1 MDVAERWNELAAE
14 GRAEAGWHVRRMH
27 APSTTALYAALKQ
40 PSQSKGLLLVVR
52 SRSINTSD
60 LFPAS
65 SGFEVTLETVSPGPN
80 GSVRICLELTEAR
93 YGEVFAVLA
102 DDVAAAVIRSVSD
115 REGVPALIGR
125 LNTWQRFLT
134 RHGDSSLSE
143 EERTGLFAE
152 LYLLREVLAAGM
164 AASVAVAAWRGPWAE
179 AQDFRFRQCS
189 VEVKAGTNSGAAT
202 SLLVSNLVQL
212 DERQVPCLLVRHLG
226 LARAAERGEKLADMV
241 DAIIG
246 VTATADPSA
255 GIRFSDSLLELG
267 YSPAHRAEYSREGY
281 TVLSDTFFLVRDG
294 FPRLRAGDVPS
305 GILACSYSVHLPA
318 CLPHLIDAAEA
329 GRLIH
334 GDDR

>member
-1 MDVAERWNELAAE
+1 MTERWDELAAE
-14 GRAEAGWHVRRMH
+14 GRTEAGWHVRRMQT
-27 APSTTALYAALKQ
+27 PPTTSLYAALKL
-40 PSQSKGLLLVVR
+40 PGQSKGLLLVVR
-52 SRSINTSD
+52 SRSVHASD
-60 LFPAS
+60 VFPAS
-65 SGFEVTLETVSPGPN
+65 SGFEVTIETVSPGPN
-80 GSVRICLELTEAR
+80 GSVRICLELSEAR

-102 DDVAAAVIRSVSD
+102 DDVADAVIRSGSD

-125 LNTWQRFLT
+125 LNTWQRFLK
-134 RHGDSSLSE
+134 RHGDGLLSE

-152 LYLLREVLAAGM
+152 LYLLKEILAAGM

-189 VEVKAGTNSGAAT
+189 VEVKAATNSGAAT

-212 DERQVPCLLVRHLG
+212 DERQVPCLLVRHFG
-226 LARAAERGEKLADMV
+226 LARAAKRGETLADMV

-246 VTATADPSA
+246 VTTTADPSA

-281 TVLSDTFFLVRDG
+281 TVLSDTFFLVRDA
-294 FPRLRAGDVPS
+294 FPRLRAGDVPA
-305 GILACSYSVHLPA
+305 GVLACSYSLHLPA
-318 CLPHLIDAAEA
+318 CLPYLIDATEA